1 MAAGRLASGSPT
13 LWQLGDARVTI
24 PAMRALPLRLAI
36 LALGLAS
43 CTSVATASRTPSP
56 RPTATPRPTA
66 PSVPSELRGVW
77 STTLSN
83 GALLTLTL
91 ADTGYEI
98 KNDIETVRGGLR
110 VAGGEI
116 TFLRSGACDGVG
128 TYRWS
133 LTGGRLAFEPV
144 GDDQCP
150 GRAGV
155 IVGHTYTPSG
165 V

>member
-1 MAAGRLASGSPT
+1 M
-13 LWQLGDARVTI
+13 RV
-24 PAMRALPLRLAI
+24 LPLHLAT

-43 CTSVATASRTPSP
+43 CTSVGTASGTPSSQ
-56 RPTATPRPTA
+56 PTATPRATA

-77 STTLSN
+77 STSLAN
-83 GALLTLTL
+83 GAPLTLTL
-91 ADTGYEI
+91 TDAGYEI
-98 KNDIETVRGGLR
+98 KNDIEIIRGGMR
-110 VAGGEI
+110 VAGAEI

-144 GDDQCP
+144 GSDQCP

-155 IVGHTYTPSG
+155 IAGHTYTPSG
-165 V
+165 G